1 MKKDGR
7 LQQLRTA
14 TTVVAVVVV
23 DGAGP
28 LEQQRLEPVEPRG
41 VPQQPQRV
49 AVVVVAAVD

>member
-7 LQQLRTA
+7 RPQLRTA
-14 TTVVAVVVV
+14 TTVVVAVV

-28 LEQQRLEPVEPRG
+28 LEQPRLEPVEPRG
-41 VPQQPQRV
+41 VPQQPPRA